1 MKDASKDGPI
11 VYKTYMVDG
20 KEIVC
25 DGGAYVKP
33 EDEEEEE
40 EEKEEEEKKEEEK
53 PEDELTDAEKAAIG
67 GAVAVA
73 TLPALAVTA
82 VYFLGNFG
90 FSLSLLGSG
99 VGSIFVFNG
108 QGCLWLNE
116 LAGLLNQAAFFG
128 TCSPIALPI

>member
-1 MKDASKDGPI
+1 MI
-11 VYKTYMVDG
+11 DG

-40 EEKEEEEKKEEEK
+40 EEKEEEEKKEE
-53 PEDELTDAEKAAIG
+53 DELTDAEKVAIG
-67 GAVAVA
+67 GAVVVA

-116 LAGLLNQAAFFG
+116 LAVLAGQAAFFG